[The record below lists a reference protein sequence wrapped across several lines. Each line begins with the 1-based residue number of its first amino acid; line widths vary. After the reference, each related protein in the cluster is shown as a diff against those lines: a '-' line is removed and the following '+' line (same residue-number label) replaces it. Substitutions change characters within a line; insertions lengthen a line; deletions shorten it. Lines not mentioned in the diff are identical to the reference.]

1 MQVSAQRAWTHLKKY
16 QPLIH
21 ELVSRD
27 LKVKYR
33 RSFLG
38 YIWSILNPLLMML
51 VIKSLLN
58 IKKIKTLNV
67 LLTITFWKMFIVWVL
82 LYFLSI

>member
-1 MQVSAQRAWTHLKKY
+1 MAETMQVSAQRAWTHLKKY

-38 YIWSILNPLLMML
+38 YKHHLFVHVPQRYPKLPALPDL
-51 VIKSLLN
+51 RQHPVYL
-58 IKKIKTLNV
+58 
-67 LLTITFWKMFIVWVL
+67 FQ
-82 LYFLSI
+82 

>member
-1 MQVSAQRAWTHLKKY
+1 MAETMQVSAQRAWTHLKKY

-51 VIKSLLN
+51 LQRR
-58 IKKIKTLNV
+58 
-67 LLTITFWKMFIVWVL
+67 FPA
-82 LYFLSI
+82 LSPCCSALVRFCWS